1 MLAERWIEDKAIG
14 TGVERSGTEVPI
26 AARRSGCQLF
36 VKDLNRTFV
45 AERSHYFV
53 VAPFKVFFQF
63 FIQFINAAECF
74 PIIKIPLV
82 VAVTSFHLAVVP
94 RCSRRY
100 QFVLDMQLL

>member
-1 MLAERWIEDKAIG
+1 MFAECWIEDKAIG

-26 AARRSGCQLF
+26 AARRSCCQLF
-36 VKDLNRTFV
+36 VEDLNRTFV

-82 VAVTSFHLAVVP
+82 IPVASFHFTVMP
-94 RCSRRY
+94 RRSRRY